1 MLKITD
7 ELIAGFLNDRQTLL
21 DPFYEE
27 AKTEDEEFSEVFGSK
42 YPSYLRVQ
50 RPSESDKQKKYREEY
65 YEKVGNPVK
74 GFLGLIEKQ
83 IDKVFSSEDFRVL
96 FSQKSKLPKKSDTA
110 EYYFT
115 KGYYNGRN
123 LLKSF
128 AESIKSDTLIKPNS
142 VLAILPNEVDGDYPA
157 PYYLVAKSE
166 NVLYFKANE
175 FCLIKSELKS
185 DMVMNDGVTILR
197 EKGDIFYFFD
207 TESYC
212 IVKHVGYN
220 QDGSNKYTVNKIGDS
235 FRTHGS
241 QFLPCKKIGRKI
253 KEQTEDGHELRT
265 SDLSDSFV
273 FLKEAVMNHEDLIV
287 EHNFHV
293 SSQEW
298 VVGTVQ
304 CNTCSGQGKVRDKEG
319 GRAKT
324 CPTCNGAKTVPI
336 YGGSGLDKMVIP
348 MDIGSLGK
356 SEKLPTQFGGFIE
369 RSETGAKIFSESFD
383 KNIKLAL
390 RPFGLENSIITP
402 YNQSGDAKD
411 KDMQEGYA
419 FMVAMSDHVE
429 ELLDF
434 LVKSIIEMRYKKLP
448 KETIEAEMPSIAVPK
463 KFNLT
468 SAQSL
473 YNRLKDA
480 GTNNMP
486 DSVKMKYVKQL
497 VEKESGINSDDY
509 LLVKAKEKLDPFP
522 AYTFSQKVLARDT
535 LSDLKYVLTINIDA
549 ILIECIEETVG
560 FLLLPYKEQKELVYK
575 KAQEYLIGASENLK
589 KDFTVKPST
598 NIVSENAKI

>member
-7 ELIAGFLNDRQTLL
+7 ELISGFLNDRQTLL
-21 DPFYEE
+21 DPFYKE
-27 AKTEDEEFSEVFGSK
+27 AEKEDEEFSEVFGSG
-42 YPSYLRVQ
+42 YPSYMRVQ
-50 RPSESDKQKKYREEY
+50 RPNESEKQKKYREEY
-65 YEKVGNPVK
+65 YEKIGNPVK

-96 FSQKSKLPKKSDTA
+96 FSQKSKLPNKSDTA

-142 VLAILPNEVDGDYPA
+142 VLAILPNEVTGAYAA

-185 DMVMNDGVTILR
+185 DLMMADETTIIR

-207 TESYC
+207 TTSYC
-212 IVKHVGYN
+212 IVRHIGYY
-220 QDGSNKYTVNKIGDS
+220 QDGSNKYDINKIDNS

-241 QFLPCKKIGRKI
+241 SFLPCKKIGRKI
-253 KEQTEDGHELRT
+253 KQQTEDGHELRT
-265 SDLSDSFV
+265 SDLADSFV
-273 FLKEAVMNHEDLIV
+273 FLKESVMNHEDLIV
-287 EHNFHV
+287 EHNHHV

-298 VVGTVQ
+298 RVGMVECGECKGT
-304 CNTCSGQGKVRDKEG
+304 GKVRDLKG
-319 GRAKT
+319 GKARD
-324 CPTCNGAKTVPI
+324 CPTCNGAKRMPVHT
-336 YGGSGLDKMVIP
+336 GSGLDLMVIP

-356 SEKLPTQFGGFIE
+356 SEKLPNEFGGFIARPE
-369 RSETGAKIFSESFD
+369 AGARIFSESFD

-419 FMVAMSDHVE
+419 FMVAMSDHIE

-434 LVKSIIEMRYKKLP
+434 LVKSVIEMRYKNLP
-448 KETIEAEMPSIAVPK
+448 KATIEAEMLSITVPK

-522 AYTFSQKVLARDT
+522 AYTFTQKVLARDT
-535 LSDLKYVLTINIDA
+535 LSDLKYVLTVNIDA
-549 ILIECIEETVG
+549 ILIECIEETTG
-560 FLLLPYKEQKELVYK
+560 FLLLSYKEQKDLVYI
-575 KAQEYLIGASENLK
+575 KAQEYLDGASENLK
-589 KDFTVKPST
+589 KEFAVKSST
-598 NIVSENAKI
+598 NIVTENTTV